1 MGLSRVYRAS
11 ESQASPRVHVAVC
24 CVFVSWMAPTTRR
37 QLQGKDTNGT
47 EYGDVDEMWARE
59 AGSKR
64 QREDWYSKGT
74 CVTHGPEPLCA
85 GYHLPPL

>member
-1 MGLSRVYRAS
+1 
-11 ESQASPRVHVAVC
+11 
-24 CVFVSWMAPTTRR
+24 MAPTTRR
-37 QLQGKDTNGT
+37 QLHGKDTDGT

-74 CVTHGPEPLCA
+74 CGARP
-85 GYHLPPL
+85 